1 MKVGVCEAPELKKQG
16 EKLQLSFADALYGYM
31 IEDVML
37 RIFGSDYREYLWLTS
52 KNVLGT
58 EAYRNRSEKQ
68 IGFLYQPAARRI
80 APEKLCPGQKLSVAL
95 CSNFWVETMRSRSA
109 GAER

>member
-37 RIFGSDYREYLWLTS
+37 RIFGSDYREY
-52 KNVLGT
+52 
-58 EAYRNRSEKQ
+58 Q
-68 IGFLYQPAARRI
+68 IGRAH
-80 APEKLCPGQKLSVAL
+80 V
-95 CSNFWVETMRSRSA
+95 
-109 GAER
+109 

>member
-37 RIFGSDYREYLWLTS
+37 RIFGS
-52 KNVLGT
+52 
-58 EAYRNRSEKQ
+58 
-68 IGFLYQPAARRI
+68 F
-80 APEKLCPGQKLSVAL
+80 
-95 CSNFWVETMRSRSA
+95 
-109 GAER
+109 

>member
-52 KNVLGT
+52 KNVLGPEVLQKNW
-58 EAYRNRSEKQ
+58 EA
-68 IGFLYQPAARRI
+68 A
-80 APEKLCPGQKLSVAL
+80 
-95 CSNFWVETMRSRSA
+95 SR
-109 GAER
+109 